1 MEIVK
6 DKTKINE
13 FVLENNKAKVVHN
26 IPARIF
32 ITNGVEKIICSDYKG
47 REIQLN
53 LEARR

>member
-26 IPARIF
+26 IPARIIELCIGNF
-32 ITNGVEKIICSDYKG
+32 DI
-47 REIQLN
+47 
-53 LEARR
+53 